1 MASKPAY
8 PVIGPLRFGVLQ
20 FFSWPGRR
28 IPLPAVYERALN
40 RIDIMERSSEYDA
53 VWLAEHHFTSYSVSP
68 SVSVMGA
75 YVAARTERLR
85 VGTAVSLASM
95 CHPLRLAEEIAMLD
109 VLSGGRVNWGAGRG
123 NDPGEFRVFGL
134 DLASSYAMFRENV
147 AIVLQAWQDEKL
159 SYQGRF
165 HSFEGVEVLPK
176 PVQRPHPPVW
186 MAASSLEAID
196 WAASSGHSILMDPHS
211 SHCDIGIK
219 YSRYL
224 DGLRDAGHPVTG
236 RAIPMARFIAVAP
249 SDAQAREIAMKG
261 ARQTVAS
268 MRGATR
274 RSYSNKIHL
283 ASAEEKSRD
292 LRSPEERYVQDTII
306 HGSPSRVAEIIRE
319 LQETIGLHYLL
330 CVPFSHGSFLSFTE
344 EVIPKL
350 V

>member
-1 MASKPAY
+1 MAGEPAY
-8 PVIGPLRFGVLQ
+8 PVTGPLRFGVLQ

-40 RIDIMERSSEYDA
+40 RIDIMERSGGYDA
-53 VWLAEHHFTSYSVSP
+53 VWLAEHHFTTQSVSP

-95 CHPLRLAEEIAMLD
+95 YHPLRLAEEIAMLD

-134 DLASSYAMFRENV
+134 NLESSYAMFRENV
-147 AIVLQAWQDEKL
+147 EIVLRAWQDEKL

-165 HSFEGVEVLPK
+165 HSFDGVEVLPK

-196 WAASSGHSILMDPHS
+196 WAASSGYSILMDPHS
-211 SHCDIGIK
+211 SHRDIGTK
-219 YSRYL
+219 YSHYL
-224 DGLRDAGHPVTG
+224 DGLCGADHPVVG
-236 RAIPMARFIAVAP
+236 RTIPMARFIAVAP
-249 SDAQAREIAMKG
+249 TDSQAREIAMEG
-261 ARQTVAS
+261 ARWTVAS
-268 MRGATR
+268 MRGGER
-274 RSYSNKIHL
+274 RSVSNKIHL
-283 ASAEEKSRD
+283 ASREEKNRD
-292 LRSPEERYVQDTII
+292 RRSPEERYVQDTII
-306 HGSPSRVAEIIRE
+306 HGSPSRVAERIQE
-319 LQETIGLHYLL
+319 LRETIGLHYLL
-330 CVPFSHGSFLSFTE
+330 CAPLSHGSFLSFTE

>member
-1 MASKPAY
+1 
-8 PVIGPLRFGVLQ
+8 
-20 FFSWPGRR
+20 
-28 IPLPAVYERALN
+28 
-40 RIDIMERSSEYDA
+40 
-53 VWLAEHHFTSYSVSP
+53 
-68 SVSVMGA
+68 
-75 YVAARTERLR
+75 
-85 VGTAVSLASM
+85 
-95 CHPLRLAEEIAMLD
+95 
-109 VLSGGRVNWGAGRG
+109 
-123 NDPGEFRVFGL
+123 
-134 DLASSYAMFRENV
+134 
-147 AIVLQAWQDEKL
+147 
-159 SYQGRF
+159 
-165 HSFEGVEVLPK
+165 
-176 PVQRPHPPVW
+176 
-186 MAASSLEAID
+186 
-196 WAASSGHSILMDPHS
+196 
-211 SHCDIGIK
+211 
-219 YSRYL
+219 
-224 DGLRDAGHPVTG
+224 
-236 RAIPMARFIAVAP
+236 MARFIAVAP